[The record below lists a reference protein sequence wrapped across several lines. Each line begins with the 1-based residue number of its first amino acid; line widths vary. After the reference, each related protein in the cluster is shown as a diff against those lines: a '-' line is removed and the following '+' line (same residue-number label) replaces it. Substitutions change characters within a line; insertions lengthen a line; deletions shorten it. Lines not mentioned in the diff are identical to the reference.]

1 MSAKCHV
8 WTAPY
13 WQGFFLRMMHGWSV
27 LPCVRPVDA
36 ALSMGRW
43 P

>member
-1 MSAKCHV
+1 VPCVDGSLLARV
-8 WTAPY
+8 
-13 WQGFFLRMMHGWSV
+13 FLRMMHGWSV